1 MRLQRI
7 PFAVR
12 TTVTVAACLT
22 GIGVWKIGARPSPPR
37 PAASGSFVTF
47 ESGQVRP
54 LALAPDGSRLYAV
67 NTPDGRLEAFDV
79 TATGLEHAFSVPVG
93 LEPVAVALRNATEAW
108 VVNHLSDSISVVDLA
123 GATPRVVRTLLVG
136 DEPRDIVFAGPG
148 GSRAFVTCAH
158 RGQNAP
164 FDPQLLT
171 PGIGRADV
179 WVFDAANPGA
189 GLGGA
194 PMTIVNLFGDTPRAL
209 AASPDGGT
217 VYAAVFASGN
227 RTTALNEGAVPDGS
241 LPPPHDNADGVP
253 APEVGLI
260 ARFDG
265 AHWVDSAGGI
275 RDAAVKFSLPDEDV
289 FVIDALAD
297 PPVETGSFSGVGTTL
312 FNMATNPVTGD
323 VYVANTESRNA
334 VRFEG
339 PGVHGGSTV
348 RGHVAESRITVLH
361 GGEVLPRHLNKHV
374 DYSTSPGPAAE
385 RQASLA
391 IPLGIAVT
399 GDGATVYV
407 AAFGS
412 SKVGVFAAAA
422 LVDDSF
428 VPGPASQIVVSGGGP
443 SGLALD
449 EPRGRLYVMTR
460 FDDAISVVDLAGRSE
475 IAHVPLF
482 DPEPASVV
490 SGRSLLYDALATS
503 GHGDTACASCHVF
516 GDMDHLAWDL
526 GDPDAPVM
534 PNPNPFRFP
543 ANTPGPPF
551 HPMKGPMTTQSLRGL
566 AADGPMHWR
575 GDRTGGSDPGG
586 NPLDAEA
593 AFKKFNV
600 AFDGLLGRGG
610 PLTDAQMQALTDFA
624 LQIAYPP
631 NPIRNLDNSLTP
643 DQSLG
648 ANFFHIGPADA
659 AGTCSFCHKLDPS
672 AGAFGTDGFSSVEG
686 ETQTFKIPQLRNL
699 YQKVGMFGFPD
710 VPSILPGDNG
720 DQGPQI
726 RGFGYSHD
734 GSIDTLFRFFH
745 ARVFKFSTDPA
756 TAEMQRRVVSEFVLA
771 FDADLAPIVGQ
782 QVTLGGGNAATAGP
796 RIDLMIARCTQVP
809 PECDLVVK
817 GVVGGESR
825 GYLLSGSSFLP
836 DRSAEPPL
844 SDAALRAIAA
854 VPGQELTYT
863 AVPPGSGVRAGID
876 RDQDGVLDRDEIDAG
891 SDPANPASVPDDRDG
906 DGTPNALDCAP
917 DDPTIHPGA
926 AEICDGKD
934 NDCNP
939 ATPDGSSEPWL
950 GQACDGPDPD
960 SCADGVLSCVAGTRT
975 CSDDAITRNEVC
987 DGIDHDGDGIVD
999 NPRCADYDHDGNG
1012 RIDGGDLAFLG
1023 RAFGLCDPDPASTWW
1038 FRADYNRDG
1047 CVDGEDL
1054 AVLANLWAKVCEGGT
1069 LSCR

>member
-1 MRLQRI
+1 VRLQRI

-339 PGVHGGSTV
+339 RASRSST
-348 RGHVAESRITVLH
+348 E
-361 GGEVLPRHLNKHV
+361 
-374 DYSTSPGPAAE
+374 
-385 RQASLA
+385 
-391 IPLGIAVT
+391 
-399 GDGATVYV
+399 
-407 AAFGS
+407 
-412 SKVGVFAAAA
+412 
-422 LVDDSF
+422 
-428 VPGPASQIVVSGGGP
+428 
-443 SGLALD
+443 
-449 EPRGRLYVMTR
+449 
-460 FDDAISVVDLAGRSE
+460 
-475 IAHVPLF
+475 
-482 DPEPASVV
+482 
-490 SGRSLLYDALATS
+490 
-503 GHGDTACASCHVF
+503 
-516 GDMDHLAWDL
+516 
-526 GDPDAPVM
+526 
-534 PNPNPFRFP
+534 
-543 ANTPGPPF
+543 
-551 HPMKGPMTTQSLRGL
+551 
-566 AADGPMHWR
+566 
-575 GDRTGGSDPGG
+575 
-586 NPLDAEA
+586 
-593 AFKKFNV
+593 
-600 AFDGLLGRGG
+600 
-610 PLTDAQMQALTDFA
+610 
-624 LQIAYPP
+624 
-631 NPIRNLDNSLTP
+631 
-643 DQSLG
+643 
-648 ANFFHIGPADA
+648 
-659 AGTCSFCHKLDPS
+659 
-672 AGAFGTDGFSSVEG
+672 
-686 ETQTFKIPQLRNL
+686 
-699 YQKVGMFGFPD
+699 
-710 VPSILPGDNG
+710 
-720 DQGPQI
+720 
-726 RGFGYSHD
+726 
-734 GSIDTLFRFFH
+734 
-745 ARVFKFSTDPA
+745 
-756 TAEMQRRVVSEFVLA
+756 
-771 FDADLAPIVGQ
+771 
-782 QVTLGGGNAATAGP
+782 
-796 RIDLMIARCTQVP
+796 ARC
-809 PECDLVVK
+809 
-817 GVVGGESR
+817 SR
-825 GYLLSGSSFLP
+825 
-836 DRSAEPPL
+836 
-844 SDAALRAIAA
+844 
-854 VPGQELTYT
+854 
-863 AVPPGSGVRAGID
+863 
-876 RDQDGVLDRDEIDAG
+876 
-891 SDPANPASVPDDRDG
+891 
-906 DGTPNALDCAP
+906 
-917 DDPTIHPGA
+917 
-926 AEICDGKD
+926 
-934 NDCNP
+934 
-939 ATPDGSSEPWL
+939 AT
-950 GQACDGPDPD
+950 
-960 SCADGVLSCVAGTRT
+960 
-975 CSDDAITRNEVC
+975 
-987 DGIDHDGDGIVD
+987 
-999 NPRCADYDHDGNG
+999 
-1012 RIDGGDLAFLG
+1012 
-1023 RAFGLCDPDPASTWW
+1023 
-1038 FRADYNRDG
+1038 
-1047 CVDGEDL
+1047 
-1054 AVLANLWAKVCEGGT
+1054 
-1069 LSCR
+1069 